1 MDIFASIFAG
11 LGLFFIGIRLL
22 SNNVKQLIGRRMR
35 VLITRVLEG
44 NGSVALLGL
53 LAGAIIQSLN
63 AVTFVMVA
71 LVSAGAIDKRRA
83 FPVINWANLGTS
95 VLILMATLN
104 MHWLI
109 LLLIGI
115 TGTTYYLNLDQSA
128 RYRHAIGA
136 LLGLGLLF
144 LGIDFI
150 KSGSAILK
158 HTLWLKDAMQ
168 VAGQYPLLSF
178 AIGTLIAALVQSSP
192 TVTVVAMAMAAAGL
206 LPFSSG
212 AMIVLGAGLGSG
224 LATLSMTGKLTGSAR
239 QLVLYQVTL
248 KASGVTVMMTL
259 LTADWLSGQR
269 LVEHVMQQL
278 GLGPSGQLAAI
289 YLLLQIASDL
299 AMRALRAPVLQWLE
313 QLAPPSVEE
322 TLGRPHY
329 INDEALVE
337 PETALLLVEKE
348 QQRLLASLPTYLDA
362 LREDVYSSSPAAH
375 ILRAAEGNV
384 IRECDVFLTELA
396 DRNHSR
402 EVLEQTIV
410 LRDRNQL
417 LNNLQE
423 ALAELDQAIG
433 DPVRMGEVR
442 GLIDSLVESLHMM
455 LETLAEV
462 AAAPAAAD
470 LEMLRMLTHDRSEL
484 MDAIRRRMQGG
495 GIAAEIQQA
504 VFSATGL
511 FERSVW
517 LLRRY
522 VLLLD
527 VRPDSAAPAPAG
539 SERASRYSAA

>member
-35 VLITRVLEG
+35 VLITRVVSG

-109 LLLIGI
+109 LVLIGI

-150 KSGSAILK
+150 KAGSAILK
-158 HTLWLKDAMQ
+158 HTSWLKDYLQ
-168 VAGQYPLLSF
+168 VAGHYPLLSF
-178 AIGTLIAALVQSSP
+178 VIGTGVAALVQSSP

-206 LPFSSG
+206 LPFQSG

-224 LATLSMTGKLTGSAR
+224 LATLSMTGKLAGSAR
-239 QLVLYQVTL
+239 QLVLYQVAL
-248 KASGVTVMMTL
+248 KVCGVVVMLVL
-259 LTADWLSGQR
+259 LTADGLSG
-269 LVEHVMQQL
+269 L
-278 GLGPSGQLAAI
+278 GLIAAAMAQFELSASAQLAAI
-289 YLLLQIASDL
+289 YISLQIASDL
-299 AMRALRAPVLQWLE
+299 ALRALKGTIVGWLE

-329 INDEALVE
+329 LNDEALVE
-337 PETALLLVEKE
+337 PETALLLVDKE
-348 QQRLLASLPTYLDA
+348 QQRLLASLPTYLDG
-362 LREDVYSSSPAAH
+362 
-375 ILRAAEGNV
+375 LRAEAPAGSPGTPTLLAAESSV
-384 IRECDVFLTELA
+384 IRECDLFLTELA
-396 DRNHSR
+396 DRHNSR
-402 EVLEQTIV
+402 PVLEQTIV

-417 LNNLQE
+417 LSNLQDT
-423 ALAELDQAIG
+423 LAELSRVIG
-433 DPVRMGEVR
+433 DPARLGEVR
-442 GLIDSLVESLHMM
+442 TLIDNLAESLHMM

-462 AAAPAAAD
+462 ASSPAAAD

-527 VRPDSAAPAPAG
+527 VSQPDSA
-539 SERASRYSAA
+539 E